1 MHINELVK
9 LCHNVAKEKG
19 FWDNNREIGTVLMLI
34 VSELGE
40 ALEADR
46 TGDLENFKEELADAV
61 IRIFDFCGYLNID
74 LEKEIMKKYEKNKNR
89 PYKHGKKY

>member
-1 MHINELVK
+1 MEINEMVE
-9 LCHNVAKEKG
+9 LCHKVAKEKG
-19 FWDNNREIGTVLMLI
+19 FWEKERETGTILMLI

-46 TGDLENFKEELADAV
+46 NNDFENFKEEIADTV
-61 IRIFDFCGYLNID
+61 IRIFDYCGYLKID
-74 LEKEIMKKYEKNKNR
+74 LEKEILKKYEKNKLR

>member
-1 MHINELVK
+1 MHINEMVK

-74 LEKEIMKKYEKNKNR
+74 LEKEIMKKYEKNKKR